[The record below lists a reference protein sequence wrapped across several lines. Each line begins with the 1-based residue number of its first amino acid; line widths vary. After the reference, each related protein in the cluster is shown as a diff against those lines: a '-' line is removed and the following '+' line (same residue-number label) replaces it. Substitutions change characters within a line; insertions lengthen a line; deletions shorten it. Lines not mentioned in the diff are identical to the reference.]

1 LKYKKK
7 KGKKMQ
13 IQKNISIDEN
23 LVTEIITVAEKET
36 RSFSNA
42 IEALLREALR
52 AREKNGQD

>member
-1 LKYKKK
+1 
-7 KGKKMQ
+7 MQ